1 MTAAANATDAAAIP
15 DDGVKLSSLSSRDEK
30 SIIEGRSNSAA
41 PTSSTASST
50 DMSGSGSSCM
60 DDDEANDVD
69 ADAADNYDFNEG
81 DGDNTSQYHYHDNTL
96 RQYFTES
103 HTRQMD
109 KLAQDEN
116 KKLNLN
122 LGLPIDLT
130 VYTRRESGDTSEVAA
145 ASPTTNTS
153 IGVTTRVLRPPIQF
167 IINLLDRIL
176 SYIESPLFQLWD
188 NCIPLYI
195 RQKLTFIAWGIYL
208 PLHKLFIGRRSG
220 LHRDVSLEY
229 HALTSV
235 LWWGRLFPV
244 TIKRMRFSLSQL
256 HVWHPPDRYPQW
268 TMAEKYRNGNVAVKK
283 STNGKRFGIRGHLH
297 EIFHLMKMKRT
308 PTGIRRDA
316 VQEAS
321 SEEMTVTGLF
331 IQHSPQP
338 SKKVIFWIY
347 GGAFL
352 AGDSR
357 GNLGIAEKMGMLCAT
372 NGGND
377 EGDSGMRDVFIPDYR
392 LVPEH
397 HLDDAMHD
405 VTLAYE
411 YLIYERN
418 IQPEDITLV
427 GVSSGGGLVVLL
439 LQALA
444 KARQQADETKK
455 TSTGDDNSMRCV
467 PMPAGGVMIGPF
479 VDYSEPKGTMK
490 EFIKHDLIVNQ
501 SVYDEGIPFLEK
513 VLGSHE
519 NRVKASPVY
528 GSFDGLPPLCIC
540 VSKHEVVYDQ
550 AMLLAKRAE
559 EQGVDVTVGIW
570 KYM

>member
-235 LWWGRLFPV
+235 LWWGRLV
-244 TIKRMRFSLSQL
+244 R
-256 HVWHPPDRYPQW
+256 
-268 TMAEKYRNGNVAVKK
+268 
-283 STNGKRFGIRGHLH
+283 
-297 EIFHLMKMKRT
+297 
-308 PTGIRRDA
+308 
-316 VQEAS
+316 
-321 SEEMTVTGLF
+321 EERCK
-331 IQHSPQP
+331 I
-338 SKKVIFWIY
+338 
-347 GGAFL
+347 
-352 AGDSR
+352 
-357 GNLGIAEKMGMLCAT
+357 ML
-372 NGGND
+372 D
-377 EGDSGMRDVFIPDYR
+377 F
-392 LVPEH
+392 
-397 HLDDAMHD
+397 
-405 VTLAYE
+405 
-411 YLIYERN
+411 
-418 IQPEDITLV
+418 
-427 GVSSGGGLVVLL
+427 
-439 LQALA
+439 
-444 KARQQADETKK
+444 
-455 TSTGDDNSMRCV
+455 
-467 PMPAGGVMIGPF
+467 
-479 VDYSEPKGTMK
+479 
-490 EFIKHDLIVNQ
+490 
-501 SVYDEGIPFLEK
+501 
-513 VLGSHE
+513 
-519 NRVKASPVY
+519 
-528 GSFDGLPPLCIC
+528 
-540 VSKHEVVYDQ
+540 
-550 AMLLAKRAE
+550 
-559 EQGVDVTVGIW
+559 
-570 KYM
+570 